1 MTTWLGNRTALIHF
15 RELTTIKLK
24 ELIFLSL
31 KGSIPKNLEFYP
43 KNKCF
48 IERKTL

>member
-1 MTTWLGNRTALIHF
+1 MTTLLWNWTVLIHF
-15 RELTTIKLK
+15 CELTSIKLK
-24 ELIFLSL
+24 KLINLSL